1 MLTSTPNQDENV
13 LIRDST
19 ADQSV
24 IGKEW
29 RILYYTVQNIQI
41 DGFLIGMEGEKYPV
55 VCMAAV
61 VEDNTTSK
69 QIIIIV
75 NQAAYNK
82 DARQHESLLHTEQ
95 ARMHNVKINDLASC
109 FWDGFRNQGKQC
121 IETEGQLI
129 PLLHDGS
136 KYFLRIREPTDA
148 K

>member
-61 VEDNTTSK
+61 VEDNMTSQ

-82 DARQHESLLHTEQ
+82 DARQHESLLQTEQ

-109 FWDGFRNQGKQC
+109 F
-121 IETEGQLI
+121 
-129 PLLHDGS
+129 
-136 KYFLRIREPTDA
+136 
-148 K
+148 